1 MPLEDLRCQYCGI
14 KDMKVLEGMPL
25 HTLEIHGN
33 PISDLSPLAN
43 SPMQY
48 LNIYKTNITD
58 WSPLK
63 TMRQLKMVAFD
74 FDKERDS
81 EILRSITTLEIINE
95 KSVADFWKSIE
106 KS

>member
-1 MPLEDLRCQYCGI
+1 
-14 KDMKVLEGMPL
+14 
-25 HTLEIHGN
+25 
-33 PISDLSPLAN
+33 
-43 SPMQY
+43 
-48 LNIYKTNITD
+48 
-58 WSPLK
+58 
-63 TMRQLKMVAFD
+63 VAFD